1 MHNCICTLDYI
12 HAYKHWAL
20 YSMHNFLLKRIINVD
35 EMALM
40 IGFLLNP
47 VSGACF
53 CLNNYNRR
61 LAPVNYSNGC
71 QSSLS
76 FLLPLSLMTGLPS
89 FLPTSFFYFSSFLPS
104 FLLLAVL
111 PLISARPL
119 AFLSNLCPFFFFPP
133 FLRSIL
139 PLDLAFLP
147 FVLRCV
153 NECIQTSAH
162 SALVKYII

>member
-1 MHNCICTLDYI
+1 MHNCVCTLDYI

-71 QSSLS
+71 QSSLN

-89 FLPTSFFYFSSFLPS
+89 FL
-104 FLLLAVL
+104 LLVVL